1 MYLGAKLKR
10 QVAASII
17 VTARI
22 ILQVYNVAL
31 SFKRRLNQTTRYANY
46 SNKVQGNQDTEKA
59 NERNND
65 EVTRKGTWTIRKQP
79 RDADGN
85 E

>member
-22 ILQVYNVAL
+22 ILHVYNVAL
-31 SFKRRLNQTTRYANY
+31 PFKRRLNQTTRYANC
-46 SNKVQGNQDTEKA
+46 SNKGQTK
-59 NERNND
+59 RSND

-79 RDADGN
+79 RDADRN

>member
-17 VTARI
+17 VTAPI
-22 ILQVYNVAL
+22 ILHVYNVAL
-31 SFKRRLNQTTRYANY
+31 PFKRRLNQTTRYANC
-46 SNKVQGNQDTEKA
+46 SNKAQENENTEKA
-59 NERNND
+59 NERSND

-79 RDADGN
+79 RDADRN